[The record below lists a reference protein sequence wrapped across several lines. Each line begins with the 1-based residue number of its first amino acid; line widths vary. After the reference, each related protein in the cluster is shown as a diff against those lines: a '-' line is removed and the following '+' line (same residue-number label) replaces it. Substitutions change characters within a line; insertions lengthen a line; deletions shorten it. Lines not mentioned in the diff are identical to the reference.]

1 MKDMRLLAVT
11 LYALTWVAR
20 ADDVVVLTDANFDE
34 FVKNNDKVLV
44 EFYAP
49 WCGHCKKLEPEYTK
63 AAAVLKAD
71 GSTTVLAKVDAT
83 AETAVAKRFEVKGFP
98 TMKYFIGGE
107 ASEYGGGR
115 SEATIISWIKK
126 RELPAVSELADA
138 DAITALSKSDSIVL
152 VGYFAKDSDADK
164 AFRKFAD
171 AKRDNFVFGVV
182 NDAAVAADNNNSV
195 EMHREAGVDA
205 DKRKFDSVTVSL
217 SGDIN
222 EDSIKKFLD
231 EERFPFVDE
240 IGPENYRDY
249 MDRGLPLVWI
259 AIDPS
264 DADGKAALIEASK
277 GFAKE
282 HKGKL
287 SFTYVDGVQYE
298 GHVSNL
304 GIKKS
309 PGIVIVDN
317 NSNKKYLF
325 DGDVTSNDDLT
336 KYYADYAAGKLTSF
350 LKSEEVPEGNDGAVK
365 VVVGKSFEDEVY
377 SADKAVMVEFYAPW
391 CGHCKKLTPEFQKLG
406 EAFADR
412 DDIVIAKMDSTAND
426 NPSEDISG
434 FPTLVFYPKGEDK
447 EASKERYEGARTYE
461 ALKKFIEKKVPA
473 PADKADD
480 AGEPE
485 DAADDE
491 VEKEEL

>member
-1 MKDMRLLAVT
+1 MKDMRLLAVA

-20 ADDVVVLTDANFDE
+20 ADDVVVLTDSNFDE
-34 FVKNNDKVLV
+34 FVKENDKVLV

-49 WCGHCKKLEPEYTK
+49 WCGHCKKLEPEYKK
-63 AAAVLKAD
+63 AAAQLKAD

-83 AETAVAKRFEVKGFP
+83 QETAVAKRFEVRGFP
-98 TMKYFIGGE
+98 TMKYFTGGE

-115 SEATIISWIKK
+115 SEATIVSWIKK

-138 DAITALSKSDSIVL
+138 DAIATLSKSDNIVL

-164 AFRKFAD
+164 AFRKLAD
-171 AKRDNFVFGVV
+171 AKRDAFVFGVV
-182 NDAAVAADNNNSV
+182 NDEAVAGDKNNSV
-195 EMHREAGVDA
+195 EMYREAGA
-205 DKRKFDSVTVSL
+205 EEGARKFDSVTVSL
-217 SGDIN
+217 TGDIT

-231 EERFPFVDE
+231 EERFPFLDE

-264 DADGKAALIEASK
+264 DADGKKALLEANK
-277 GFAKE
+277 AFAKE
-282 HKGKL
+282 QKGKL

-325 DGDVTSNDDLT
+325 SGDVTSNDDLT
-336 KYYADYAAGKLTSF
+336 KYYSDYAAGNLTPF
-350 LKSEEVPEGNDGAVK
+350 LKSEEVPESNDGAVK

-391 CGHCKKLTPEFQKLG
+391 CGHCKKLTPEYKKLG

-434 FPTLVFYPKGEDK
+434 FPTLVFYPKGADK
-447 EASKERYEGARTYE
+447 ESSKERYEGARTFE

-473 PADKADD
+473 PAASDD
-480 AGEPE
+480 A
-485 DAADDE
+485 AADE
-491 VEKEEL
+491 EEKEEL

>member
-1 MKDMRLLAVT
+1 MKEMRLLAVA

-34 FVKNNDKVLV
+34 FIKNNDKVLV

-49 WCGHCKKLEPEYTK
+49 WCGHCKKLEPEYKK
-63 AAAVLKAD
+63 AAAALKAD

-83 AETAVAKRFEVKGFP
+83 AETTVAKKFEVRGFP
-98 TMKYFIGGE
+98 TMKYFNGGE

-115 SEATIISWIKK
+115 SESTIVSWIKK
-126 RELPAVSELADA
+126 RELPAVTDLTDA
-138 DAITALSKSDSIVL
+138 EGIEKLSKGDSIVL

-164 AFRKFAD
+164 AFRKIAD

-182 NDAAVAADNNNSV
+182 NDAALAGDDNNSV
-195 EMHREAGVDA
+195 KMFREAGVDE
-205 DKRKFDSVTVSL
+205 DKRKFDSVTTSL
-217 SGDIN
+217 TGELTDAT
-222 EDSIKKFLD
+222 IKKFID
-231 EERFPFVDE
+231 EERFPFIDE

-264 DADGKAALIEASK
+264 DNDGKDALIKAATV
-277 GFAKE
+277 FAKE
-282 HKGKL
+282 AKGKL

-309 PGIVIVDN
+309 PGMVIVDN
-317 NSNKKYLF
+317 NTNKKYLF
-325 DGDVTSNDDLT
+325 DGDVTKNDDLKNYFD
-336 KYYADYAAGKLTSF
+336 KYAKGELVAF
-350 LKSEEVPEGNDGAVK
+350 LKSEDVPASNDEAVR

-377 SADKAVMVEFYAPW
+377 AEDKAVMVEFYAPW
-391 CGHCKKLTPEFQKLG
+391 CGHCKKLTPEYQKLG

-412 DDIVIAKMDSTAND
+412 DDIVVAKMDSTAND

-434 FPTLVFYPKGEDK
+434 FPTLVFYPKGANK
-447 EASKERYEGARTYE
+447 ENSKERYEGARTFE
-461 ALKKFIEKKVPA
+461 ALKKFLDKKVPA
-473 PADKADD
+473 AAAADD
-480 AGEPE
+480 K
-485 DAADDE
+485 AADDE
-491 VEKEEL
+491 EEKEEL